1 MWVWS
6 FGMKTSYCWNQHT
19 SVSFPARL
27 FAHDFGPTCSSGNGQ
42 PQWPQWWGLWGLS
55 RSHQC
60 GLSLDELSLV
70 WTLTGWWL
78 LRLNLVLDLPEPGP
92 TSGWIWWASWR
103 GQGPLVDVQSDSV
116 SNQCSKHFFAS
127 NLNSGSWSWCPW
139 WDPRGHAW
147 LNYLK
152 QPGAQTI
159 TIRVRLWWGSMRPI
173 QRLQPQWVLYQISFE
188 RHVPSLLGPM

>member
-103 GQGPLVDVQSDSV
+103 GQGPLVLMCKTTV
-116 SNQCSKHFFAS
+116 
-127 NLNSGSWSWCPW
+127 
-139 WDPRGHAW
+139 
-147 LNYLK
+147 
-152 QPGAQTI
+152 
-159 TIRVRLWWGSMRPI
+159 
-173 QRLQPQWVLYQISFE
+173 YQINVANIFLHQTWIQEVDPDAHDEIHEVHDWTS
-188 RHVPSLLGPM
+188 